1 MSTDQGSIQT
11 TTNPIAVVLV
21 RTISVLGI
29 CLTVLGASGAS
40 AADGNVHASYAVS
53 LAGLPLANA
62 TLYVALHGST
72 YAARVDYRVSGAMR
86 LLSDAAG
93 AASSTGTHK
102 GGRFVPTGFDLDHR
116 SGSRRQKVKLDIA
129 DDGAVKTMSVDPPAV
144 LDSNQTPI
152 EPKHLIAI
160 VDPLSAFLMAAGKV
174 EGSTQAGQCDRA
186 LSILD
191 GLSRYD
197 VKLEQQGAGTIVQKG
212 FARNT
217 TVCRVVFKPVAG
229 QIGETGRGRSASP
242 DSDRILV
249 TFGRVSTMDLYVPVS
264 VQAQTQFGRASVAL
278 TEISVDPARSAAS
291 R

>member
-11 TTNPIAVVLV
+11 TTNPIAVVSV
-21 RTISVLGI
+21 RTILAFGI
-29 CLTVLGASGAS
+29 CLTVLAASGAS
-40 AADGNVHASYAVS
+40 AADGNVHAAYAVS
-53 LAGLPLANA
+53 FAGLPLANA
-62 TLYVALHGST
+62 TLYVALRGST

-86 LLSDAAG
+86 LLSAAAG

-129 DDGAVKTMSVDPPAV
+129 DGAVKTMWVDPPAV
-144 LDSNQTPI
+144 PDSNQTPI
-152 EPKHLIAI
+152 ESKHLIAI
-160 VDPLSAFLMAAGKV
+160 VDPLSAFLMAPGKV
-174 EGSTQAGQCDRA
+174 EGSTQAGPCDRA

-197 VKLEQQGAGTIVQKG
+197 VKLEQQGTGTIVQKG
-212 FARNT
+212 LAGST
-217 TVCRVVFKPVAG
+217 TVCRVVLKPVAG
-229 QIGETGRGRSASP
+229 QIGEVDRGRSASP
-242 DSDRILV
+242 DSDQILV

-264 VQAQTQFGRASVAL
+264 VQAQTQFGAASVAL
-278 TEISVDPARSAAS
+278 TEISVDSARSAAS